1 MSVPYTCKEAEQAI
15 LNTAELEYCEFL
27 EDLTLETETPGTTR
41 DKCLKRYGLIF
52 CMKLIK
58 TGEKKGETIL
68 MQRVQ
73 ELLFLVVLRSTNPS
87 ELVIARGSSTSGNC
101 ARAKQ
106 RQAVLERL
114 ACDFHAF
121 YLPETRT
128 RPEKPLERNEFLLV
142 LSFVVDWAQN
152 TN

>member
-1 MSVPYTCKEAEQAI
+1 
-15 LNTAELEYCEFL
+15 
-27 EDLTLETETPGTTR
+27 
-41 DKCLKRYGLIF
+41 
-52 CMKLIK
+52 
-58 TGEKKGETIL
+58 

-114 ACDFHAF
+114 ADDFHAF

-142 LSFVVDWAQN
+142 LSFVVDWAQS

>member
-58 TGEKKGETIL
+58 TGEKK
-68 MQRVQ
+68 
-73 ELLFLVVLRSTNPS
+73 
-87 ELVIARGSSTSGNC
+87 RGDYFDA
-101 ARAKQ
+101 ARAG
-106 RQAVLERL
+106 V
-114 ACDFHAF
+114 
-121 YLPETRT
+121 T
-128 RPEKPLERNEFLLV
+128 FLGGP
-142 LSFVVDWAQN
+142 S
-152 TN
+152 